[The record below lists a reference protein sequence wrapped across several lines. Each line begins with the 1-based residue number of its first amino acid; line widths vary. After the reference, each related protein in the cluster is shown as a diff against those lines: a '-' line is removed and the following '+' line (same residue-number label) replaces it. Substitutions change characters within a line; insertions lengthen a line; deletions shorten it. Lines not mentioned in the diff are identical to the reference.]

1 MVEKDYIE
9 PKNVEKLTEA
19 QKNELEN
26 KRKKYQCALTIIHQ
40 VLDDD
45 MFDKIAD
52 IINAKKVWDT
62 LQNFVIGVEKVK
74 KVRLQ
79 TLRAEFESLM
89 MKETES
95 ISDYFTKVFYAIEES
110 KDLDTM
116 SIDQLNGFLR
126 VHEERMNKGKQEHI
140 EHVLQTSKVEENKLV
155 VHNEDVEEP
164 TLFLMFKEDQNSE
177 DSTWYLDNGTSN
189 HMRGDRSKFIALD
202 TNVKGHMRFGDKS
215 KIEINGKGTIL
226 FELKNDSHK
235 ILSNVYY
242 IPKMKNNI
250 LSIGQLMENGCKIVM
265 EDRYL

>member
-1 MVEKDYIE
+1 MVEKDYVE

-19 QKNELEN
+19 EKDELEN

-95 ISDYFTKVFYAIEES
+95 ISDYFTKVFMVVHQMKRLAEKLEDVCVVEKIFRSLNTKFYHVVIAIEKS

-126 VHEERMNKGKQEHI
+126 VHEKRMDKSKQEHV
-140 EHVLQTSKVEENKLV
+140 EHVLQAKLSWNAREKT
-155 VHNEDVEEP
+155 NESGR
-164 TLFLMFKEDQNSE
+164 Q
-177 DSTWYLDNGTSN
+177 GQG
-189 HMRGDRSKFIALD
+189 RGR
-202 TNVKGHMRFGDKS
+202 G
-215 KIEINGKGTIL
+215 
-226 FELKNDSHK
+226 
-235 ILSNVYY
+235 
-242 IPKMKNNI
+242 
-250 LSIGQLMENGCKIVM
+250 
-265 EDRYL
+265 